1 MAKRTVDER
10 IAALDEQ
17 AEVIKA
23 RKQKLLA
30 QKKEQDRKARTHR
43 LIETGAIVEKAL
55 GMEFNTPEMRQR
67 LLDVLLQE
75 VVDRNG
81 NKTSLAQFI
90 RSKLKA

>member
-1 MAKRTVDER
+1 MTKRTVDER

-81 NKTSLAQFI
+81 NKTSWAQFI